1 MYMLGNTFLPDM
13 HSPLREN
20 DQKKLAIIC
29 LHNILGLKVL
39 MGNSKSVKVVH
50 QLEYLV
56 SVEDTP
62 QYYNYICRHN
72 IISTAYHS
80 GGCN

>member
-29 LHNILGLKVL
+29 SHNIPGLKIL
-39 MGNSKSVKVVH
+39 MGDSESVNVVH
-50 QLEYLV
+50 
-56 SVEDTP
+56 
-62 QYYNYICRHN
+62 
-72 IISTAYHS
+72 
-80 GGCN
+80 